1 MKKVAQTR
9 PTIGVLAGG
18 HVYYGTIL
26 GNFIGPL
33 LHGVCAAATDR
44 QCNVLLAC
52 GMDNS
57 YTNAHPAWPVPGP
70 DVDYIPVGPWNTD
83 GLIVFNPLLS
93 ESRSIYIHELIE
105 AEHPVIFATAGEVGP
120 TIAFD
125 NIGGIRQALLHLV
138 AHGHRHIAFIAG
150 NEGDPSGDSGIR
162 LRAFESLS
170 REYNLPLDSRLI
182 AYGNHGINGGQQ
194 AMRQILES
202 GAKFTAVLASND
214 ESAIGAMGVLKE
226 AGLRIPQD
234 IAIIGFDDT
243 LEAMTQAPP
252 LTTLHGS
259 PFRMGYQALES
270 LLNYIEGKA
279 DTIEDVRVPMQLVIR
294 QSCGCQPSTV
304 PDFVFDT
311 SGDAARKD
319 MDAVTAQLA
328 QAMAETVLGG
338 AQRLSL
344 EEVRSRC
351 RLLVDAFVG
360 SMDRNNSTD
369 FRLVLEDTLSRIEQM
384 DDDAH
389 IWYTALS
396 TLENGL
402 GLIREILKLPPAN
415 QQPEKTIKEA
425 RGIIIQSMQRQYRRS
440 IIHQKW
446 ISDQTGQLNAR
457 LFAALDEA
465 QVYKILASHLPNVGI
480 QNVGVAFFEAEN
492 DDLVAQ
498 TSFRKVPEQEGV
510 DLQND
515 GTRFSSRQFPPE
527 GLYEEPYRLAL
538 LPLAGQKEMSGFI
551 AFDAANLEICGNIVW
566 QLVTFLKVVRLYRD
580 ATDGRRLAEEANH
593 LKTRFLSTVS
603 HELRTPLNLI
613 VGLSGML
620 LQDDSASEA
629 PYARDLKRI
638 HASAQHLD
646 GLIQDVLDLARDEVG
661 QLKLVCEPLEMEFVL
676 KVVSTVGEQLVRDK
690 GLEWQA
696 FIPQELPKV
705 WGDRTRLR
713 QIMLNLISNAVKF
726 TARGKVTFRVG
737 INEDVITISVSDTGL
752 GVALEDQGVIFDEF
766 RQTERTKSR
775 GYGGLGLGLAICKRL
790 VEMHGGHIGVRS
802 SGEEGSGSTFYFT
815 LPIMEGEKVADK
827 PEVTQLN
834 QSVLL
839 LAERSG
845 GGEQLGKYLSRQG
858 FDVETAWIDANTD
871 RLAHWL
877 KSPPGAV
884 VLEQGMAAKQGWEI
898 LQLLKDNPATQDV
911 PVLFYSIDGE
921 QNSGSMLELN
931 YLTKPMNKSELIR
944 VLDRQ
949 GLKDVNGERRAKTVL
964 VVDDEPGTL
973 EMHARIVS
981 MWSEDCRILKAR
993 NGREALE
1000 LIRENHP
1007 DLVLLD
1013 LMMPEVDGFGVL
1025 EAMRGDEDIRDIPV
1039 LVLTGQALTLEEM
1052 AKLNRGVTN
1061 VLAKG
1066 LFSMEETLYHVE
1078 SALARSKTLGSETQR
1093 IVRKAIAYLYEHYM
1107 ESISLDDAARYVGM
1121 SKEYLAR
1128 CFHQEMGVTLVT
1140 YLNRYRVKQAKAF
1153 LDEGERSLT
1162 EVALEIGFSSNTYFS
1177 RVFKQEVGM
1186 SPSEYKQIS
1195 KQLRMQEKS
1204 GNRSAYGQE
1213 KPGNRST
1220 S

>member
-1 MKKVAQTR
+1 MKKVAQKR
-9 PTIGVLAGG
+9 PTIGVLAGC

-33 LHGVCAAATDR
+33 LHGVCAAANDR

-57 YTNAHPAWPVPGP
+57 YTQAHPAWPVPGP
-70 DVDYIPVGPWNTD
+70 DVDYVPVGPWNTD

-93 ESRSIYIHELIE
+93 EARSHYIQELIG
-105 AEHPVIFATAGEVGP
+105 AGHPVMFATAGEVGP
-120 TIAFD
+120 TISID
-125 NIGGIRQALLHLV
+125 NEGGIRQALLHLV

-150 NEGDPSGDSGIR
+150 YAGDPVGDSGIR
-162 LRAFESLS
+162 LRAFESLAK
-170 REYNLPLDSRLI
+170 EYNLTVDNRLI

-194 AMRQILES
+194 AMRQILDA
-202 GAKFTAVLASND
+202 GVPFTAVLASND

-226 AGLRIPQD
+226 AGFRIPQD

-243 LEAMTQAPP
+243 LEAMTQVPP

-270 LLNYIEGKA
+270 LLNHVEGK
-279 DTIEDVRVPMQLVIR
+279 TETVEDVRVPMQLVIR
-294 QSCGCQPSTV
+294 QSCGCQPSAV
-304 PDFVFDT
+304 PEFIFDG
-311 SGDAARKD
+311 SDQSLSRKKD
-319 MDAVTAQLA
+319 ERAVISQLA
-328 QAMAETVLGG
+328 QTMTETVLGG

-344 EEVRSRC
+344 DEVRSRC
-351 RLLVDAFVG
+351 RLLVDAFIG
-360 SMDRNNSTD
+360 SLDRNNSTD
-369 FRLVLEDTLSRIEQM
+369 FRLALEDTLARIEEM
-384 DDDAH
+384 EDDTH
-389 IWYTALS
+389 VWYTALS
-396 TLENGL
+396 TFESGL
-402 GLIREILKLPPAN
+402 GLIREIMKLPAAN
-415 QQPEKTIKEA
+415 QQPEKMVNEA
-425 RGIIIQSMQRQYRRS
+425 RGIIIQSMQRQHRRS
-440 IIHQKW
+440 VIHQKW
-446 ISDQTGQLNAR
+446 ITDQTGQLNAR

-480 QNVGVAFFEAEN
+480 QNVGVAFFVEE
-492 DDLVAQ
+492 DDDPVAH
-498 TSFRKVPEQEGV
+498 TSFRKVSEHDEPEQPGV
-510 DLQND
+510 EF
-515 GTRFSSRQFPPE
+515 RFPSRQFPPE
-527 GLYEEPYRLAL
+527 DLYSEPYRLVL
-538 LPLAGQKEMSGFI
+538 LPLAGQKEMAGFI

-593 LKTRFLSTVS
+593 VKSRFLSTVS

-620 LQDDSASEA
+620 LQDETASETGS
-629 PYARDLKRI
+629 YWRDIKRI

-646 GLIQDVLDLARDEVG
+646 GLIQDVLDLTRDEMG
-661 QLKLVCEPLEMEFVL
+661 QLKLVSEPLELEFVL

-696 FIPQELPKV
+696 FIPDELPKV

-713 QIMLNLISNAVKF
+713 QIVLNLISNAVKF
-726 TARGKVTFRVG
+726 TARGKVTFRVSVS
-737 INEDVITISVSDTGL
+737 EDTVTISVSDTGL
-752 GVALEDQGVIFDEF
+752 GIAPEEQGIIFDEF
-766 RQTERTKSR
+766 RQTERTKAR

-802 SGEEGSGSTFYFT
+802 SGEEGSGSTFFFT
-815 LPIMEGEKVADK
+815 LPVMEGDRDADK
-827 PEVTQLN
+827 PEVMPLN

-845 GGEQLGKYLSRQG
+845 NGEQLGKYLSRQG

-871 RLAHWL
+871 RLSRWL

-884 VLEQGMAAKQGWEI
+884 VLEQGTAAKQGWEI
-898 LQLLKDNPATQDV
+898 LQLLKDNPNTQEV
-911 PVLFYSIDGE
+911 PVLFYSMDDE
-921 QNSGSMLELN
+921 QNSGSLLELN
-931 YLTKPMNKSELIR
+931 YLTKPLNKTELIR
-944 VLDRQ
+944 ALDRQ
-949 GLKDVNGERRAKTVL
+949 GLKDTANDRREKTVL
-964 VVDDEPGTL
+964 VVDDDPGTL
-973 EMHARIVS
+973 DMHARIVS
-981 MWSEDCRILKAR
+981 MWSEECRILKAR
-993 NGREALE
+993 NGKEALA
-1000 LIRENHP
+1000 IIKDAHP

-1013 LMMPEVDGFGVL
+1013 LMMPELDGFGVL
-1025 EAMRGDEDIRDIPV
+1025 EAIRSDERTRDIPV
-1039 LVLTGQALTLEEM
+1039 LVLTGQALTLDEM

-1061 VLAKG
+1061 VLGKG

-1078 SALARSKTLGSETQR
+1078 AALARSKTLGNETQR

-1140 YLNRYRVKQAKAF
+1140 YLNRYRVKQAKIF

-1195 KQLRMQEKS
+1195 KQLRIQEKAARVYPS
-1204 GNRSAYGQE
+1204 
-1213 KPGNRST
+1213 
-1220 S
+1220 